1 MSANGDHESHDIS
14 NNSGASSTVVR
25 HFEQNFELSGFG
37 SPGEALVVSRL
48 PGVFCGTSFFSAIGF
63 GADGYDNVI
72 LRIES

>member
-1 MSANGDHESHDIS
+1 MSGNGDHESHDIS

-48 PGVFCGTSFFSAIGF
+48 PGVVCGTSVLEQADMIMVFS
-63 GADGYDNVI
+63 
-72 LRIES
+72 ESSLE